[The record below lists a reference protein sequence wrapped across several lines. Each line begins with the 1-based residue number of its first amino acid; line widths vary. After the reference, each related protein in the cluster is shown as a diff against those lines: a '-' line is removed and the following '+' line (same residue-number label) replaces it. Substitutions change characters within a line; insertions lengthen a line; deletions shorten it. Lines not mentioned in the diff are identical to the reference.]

1 MAQDNASSSGFGIS
15 VKLRIKSSLQK
26 IFQWEDGDTRPAIR
40 SALLLF
46 FIVAAFVVLKTIRD
60 ALFLSIYPARVLP
73 QYMAWNTLVSAAVAF
88 SLLAVYKF
96 VSLRRLLQAALL
108 LFFVSILLVWEGLP
122 GHIHVK
128 PTTFYVWIGVYGTII
143 TVQAWSLVST
153 QLSSR
158 QAKRTLGFIGSGAI
172 LGGIAGGLLART
184 LVEEWGLQSLFP
196 CAALLIAVAFFTCRA
211 VSGSVTESTPPAT
224 PSTPD
229 KTKSRIR
236 YALLLLVVVAASTI
250 VSTFLDFQFKAY
262 TQREYQ
268 SEKALGYFIG
278 SFYAVLGAASLL
290 FQLFITPFLLRR
302 LGLAASMA
310 AMPLL
315 LLLGSTAVYW
325 RKSFAAV
332 VTLRGSEELLR
343 HSLDRS
349 SFEALL
355 MAIPAHQK
363 IRLKSLVETIGIRA
377 SELIGCLVLMWL
389 FTGGDLPLTA
399 LTIFNIGLTSL
410 WFVCAL
416 WLGFQEYPKLL
427 REELRREELDLETI
441 RENLLSNEFY
451 RMLPALLR
459 NAKKETI
466 LSILELL
473 ETSEKNWIGRYLTSI
488 DNPDPEVRLKTLQL
502 LFFQKADMRYK
513 VKRLTADPDPRVRAE
528 AVHYVCIRS
537 RLPKQFVNK
546 FQKDDDLAVRIA
558 ACAPGLKAGLKTYY
572 EELER
577 LFKIAEEER
586 QEIALQELAH
596 VVQFVSP
603 NDFTVSIYK
612 RLLSN
617 PSLEVR
623 KAALRSIGYTK
634 PQILI
639 PILLKLTRVAALKAD
654 VRATLA
660 RYGKMLIPYL
670 EEIILNPGESIPRR
684 KLALKIAADVGG
696 VAILD
701 SVLKVAGDP
710 SISLRFSALKT
721 LNYFRKNR
729 ILKSDHP
736 ALLPIIYREISIL
749 ESELKRAILF
759 APEQDRL
766 LATLFKQW
774 ILWAY
779 ERVFRAL
786 GLILP
791 ADAVYHIYL
800 GWASGDNRKRDAA
813 LEFLEQ
819 TLPPEFR
826 DRLLPL
832 LENAAEEVPVENNLA
847 DRSEAFRS
855 MLEEKDPLLTS
866 AAILDLDQK
875 EFEQWAPAIQK
886 LQEEMQNPLI
896 DETLQRRIE
905 GMENK
910 ENQPL
915 TMIEK
920 MEKLSKIDLFSRL
933 SPAELLLLS
942 EAATE
947 VEFEPDDVIYK
958 EGDPAQEI
966 YNLIRGRVE
975 LLRGDESI
983 SAVEPGESFG
993 TLEVLS
999 NKNRMSTAVAIEKSQ
1014 CLKIQGET
1022 FWEILE
1028 DYSPVAHGVIEVLV
1042 QQIENLTEKLSVK
1055 GVRVEDVKS
1064 V

>member
-1 MAQDNASSSGFGIS
+1 MAQNTFLFRYLLTARQK
-15 VKLRIKSSLQK
+15 VKSFLRK
-26 IFQWEDGDTRPAIR
+26 IFQWEDGDSRPAIR
-40 SALLLF
+40 GAILLF
-46 FIVAAFVVLKTIRD
+46 FIIAAFVVLKTIRD
-60 ALFLSIYPARVLP
+60 ALFLSIYPARLLP
-73 QYMAWNTLVSAAVAF
+73 QYMAWNTVVSSGVAF

-108 LFFVSILLVWEGLP
+108 LFFGSILIVWEGLP

-153 QLSSR
+153 QLSAR

-196 CAALLIAVAFFTCRA
+196 CAALLIAIAFLACPA
-211 VSGSVTESTPPAT
+211 ASGSLTESTPPAT
-224 PSTPD
+224 PSQPD

-236 YALLLLVVVAASTI
+236 YALLLLVVVAVSTI

-278 SFYAVLGAASLL
+278 SFYAVLGAASLI

-302 LGLAASMA
+302 LGLAGGMA

-315 LLLGSTAVYW
+315 LLLGSSAVYL
-325 RKSFAAV
+325 RKTFAAV

-363 IRLKSLVETIGIRA
+363 IRLKSLVETIGNRA
-377 SELIGCLVLMWL
+377 SELLGCLILIWL
-389 FTGGDLPLTA
+389 FTGGDLPLTTLTVFNMA
-399 LTIFNIGLTSL
+399 LTFL

-416 WLGFQEYPKLL
+416 WLGLREYPKLL
-427 REELRREELDLETI
+427 REELRREEVDLETV
-441 RENLLSNEFY
+441 RENLLSDEFY

-459 NAKKETI
+459 SAKKETI
-466 LSILELL
+466 LSVLELL
-473 ETSEKNWIGRYLTSI
+473 EASEKNWIGRYLTSI
-488 DNPDPEVRLKTLQL
+488 DNRDPEVRLKTLHL
-502 LFFQKADMRYK
+502 LFFQKADMRNRM
-513 VKRLTADPDPRVRAE
+513 KRLTSDPDPRVRAE
-528 AVHYVCIRS
+528 AVHYVCLRS
-537 RLPKQFVNK
+537 RSAKQFVNK
-546 FQKDDDLAVRIA
+546 FQKDEDLAVRVA
-558 ACAPGLKAGLKTYY
+558 ACAPGLKAGSKTDY

-577 LFKIAEEER
+577 VFKTAEEER
-586 QEIALQELAH
+586 HEIALQELAH
-596 VVQFVSP
+596 VIQFVAP
-603 NDFTVSIYK
+603 NDFTARIYK

-639 PILLKLTRVAALKAD
+639 PILLRLTRVPALKAD

-660 RYGKMLIPYL
+660 RYGRMLIPHL

-701 SVLKVAGDP
+701 SVLKVAKDP

-721 LNYFRKNR
+721 LNYFRKNE

-749 ESELKRAILF
+749 ESELQRPVLF
-759 APEQDRL
+759 APQPDRL
-766 LATLFKQW
+766 LATLFKQRISW
-774 ILWAY
+774 VY
-779 ERVFRAL
+779 ERVFRGL
-786 GLILP
+786 GLVLP
-791 ADAVYHIYL
+791 PDMVYHSYL
-800 GWASGDNRKRDAA
+800 GWSSGESRQRDSA
-813 LEFLEQ
+813 LEVLDQ
-819 TLPPEFR
+819 TLPPELR

-832 LENAAEEVPVENNLA
+832 LENSEEKVSVKNHLE
-847 DRSEAFRS
+847 DRNKAFRS
-855 MLEEKDPLLTS
+855 VMEEKDSLLIS
-866 AAILDLDQK
+866 AAILELDEKELKDWMPEIEKLQK
-875 EFEQWAPAIQK
+875 ERRSH
-886 LQEEMQNPLI
+886 LI
-896 DETLQRRIE
+896 EETLQRRFND
-905 GMENK
+905 MENK

-915 TMIEK
+915 TTIQK
-920 MEKLSKIDLFSRL
+920 MEKLAKIDLFSRL
-933 SPAELLLLS
+933 SPSELLLLS

-947 VEFEPDDVIYK
+947 VKFEVDDVIYK
-958 EGDPAQEI
+958 EGEPAQEI
-966 YNLIRGRVE
+966 YNLIDGQVEMFRGE
-975 LLRGDESI
+975 ESI
-983 SAVEPGESFG
+983 SMAGPGESFG

-999 NKNRMSTAVAIEKSQ
+999 NKNRMLTAVAMEKSH
-1014 CLKIQGET
+1014 CLRIQGET

-1028 DYSPVAHGVIEVLV
+1028 DYTPVCHGVIEVLV
-1042 QQIENLTEKLSVK
+1042 QQIEELTDKLSVK
-1055 GVRVEDVKS
+1055 GIEGVEEAKRV
-1064 V
+1064 

>member
-1 MAQDNASSSGFGIS
+1 MAEETFPFRQILTARQKIASFLS
-15 VKLRIKSSLQK
+15 R
-26 IFQWEDGDTRPAIR
+26 IFQWEDGDSRPAIR
-40 SALLLF
+40 GAILLF
-46 FIVAAFVVLKTIRD
+46 FIIAAFVVLKTVRD
-60 ALFLSIYPARVLP
+60 ALFLSIYPARLLP
-73 QYMAWNTLVSAAVAF
+73 RYMAWNTVVSAGVAF

-108 LFFVSILLVWEGLP
+108 VFFGSILIVWEGLP

-128 PTTFYVWIGVYGTII
+128 PTTFYVWVGVYGTII

-153 QLSSR
+153 QLSAR

-172 LGGIAGGLLART
+172 LGGIAGGMLART

-196 CAALLIAVAFFTCRA
+196 CAAVLIAVAFFATPGA
-211 VSGSVTESTPPAT
+211 SGSLTETTPPAT
-224 PSTPD
+224 PATPD
-229 KTKSRIR
+229 KTKRRIK
-236 YALLLLVVVAASTI
+236 YALLLLMIVAVSTI

-268 SEKALGYFIG
+268 TEKALGYFIG
-278 SFYAVLGAASLL
+278 SFYAVLGAASFI

-302 LGLAASMA
+302 LGLAGGMA

-315 LLLGSTAVYW
+315 LLLGSSAVYL
-325 RKSFAAV
+325 RKTFAAV

-363 IRLKSLVETIGIRA
+363 IRLKSLVETIGNRA
-377 SELIGCLVLMWL
+377 AEFLGCLILIWL
-389 FTGGDLPLTA
+389 FTGGELPLTT
-399 LTIFNIGLTSL
+399 LTVLNMGLTFL

-416 WLGFQEYPKLL
+416 WVGLREYPKLL
-427 REELRREELDLETI
+427 REELRREEVDLETV

-473 ETSEKNWIGRYLTSI
+473 EASEKNWIGRYLTSI
-488 DNPDPEVRLKTLQL
+488 DHPDPEVRLKTLHL
-502 LFFQKADMRYK
+502 LFFQKANTRYR
-513 VKRLTADPDPRVRAE
+513 VKRLTSDPDPRVRVE
-528 AVHYVCIRS
+528 AIHYLCLRS
-537 RLPKQFVNK
+537 RSPRQIVNQ
-546 FQKDDDLAVRIA
+546 FQKDEELAVRVVTR
-558 ACAPGLKAGLKTYY
+558 APGLKAGSKADYQ
-572 EELER
+572 ELEN
-577 LFKIAEEER
+577 LLKIAEEQR
-586 QEIALQELAH
+586 DKFALQELAH
-596 VVQFVSP
+596 VIQFVAP
-603 NDFTVSIYK
+603 NDFTVKIYK

-617 PSLEVR
+617 PSVEVR
-623 KAALRSIGYTK
+623 KAALRSIGYTR

-639 PILLKLTRVAALKAD
+639 PVLLKLTRVPALKAD

-660 RYGKMLIPYL
+660 RYGKMLIPSL
-670 EEIILNPGESIPRR
+670 EKIILNSGESIPRR

-701 SVLKVAGDP
+701 SVLKVAKDP

-721 LNYFRKNR
+721 LNYFRKNG

-749 ESELKRAILF
+749 ETELERPALF
-759 APEQDRL
+759 APKQDGL
-766 LATLFKQW
+766 LATLIKQRISW
-774 ILWAY
+774 GY

-786 GLILP
+786 GLVLP
-791 ADAVYHIYL
+791 PDVVYHSYL
-800 GWASGDNRKRDAA
+800 GWCSGDSRQRDAA

-819 TLPPEFR
+819 TLPPELR

-832 LENAAEEVPVENNLA
+832 LENSGEEVAAENQPA
-847 DRSEAFRS
+847 DRSKAFLS
-855 MLEEKDPLLTS
+855 LLEENDVLLIS
-866 AAILDLDQK
+866 AAILELDAK
-875 EFEQWAPAIQK
+875 ELEQWTPAIQK
-886 LQEEMQNPLI
+886 LQHRSNLI
-896 DETLQRRIE
+896 EETLQRRLE
-905 GMENK
+905 DMENK

-915 TMIEK
+915 TTIQK
-920 MEKLSKIDLFSRL
+920 MEKLAKIDLFSRL
-933 SPAELLLLS
+933 SPSELLLLS

-947 VEFEPDDVIYK
+947 TEFGVDDVIYK

-966 YNLIRGRVE
+966 YNLIDGRVE
-975 LLRGDESI
+975 MLRGEESI
-983 SAVEPGESFG
+983 STAKPGESFG

-999 NKNRMSTAVAIEKSQ
+999 NKNRMLTAVAMEKSQ
-1014 CLKIQGET
+1014 CLRIQGET

-1028 DYSPVAHGVIEVLV
+1028 DYTPVCHGVIEVLV
-1042 QQIENLTEKLSVK
+1042 QQIEELTDKVSVK
-1055 GVRVEDVKS
+1055 GVKRVQEAKGA
-1064 V
+1064 